1 VTPPPPSG
9 QYSEDQ
15 LVEQPAI
22 ELFAKL
28 GWETV
33 NARSETL
40 GPNGTL
46 GRDNKSE
53 VFLSRRL
60 RSALER
66 LNPGMPAEAIEQ
78 AVTEITKPRTVM
90 HYARANQQIHA
101 LLRDRVEVS
110 VRQPDGTTL
119 PERLS
124 VIDWENPDNNDF
136 LLVSQ
141 LWVHSD
147 LYHRRTDL
155 VGFVNGIPLV
165 FIELKGSHK
174 NLKHAY
180 DDNLRDYRD
189 SIPHLFTPNGFL
201 ILSNGADTKVGT
213 ITSGWEFFSEW
224 KKINSE
230 GEQGSVSLAT
240 VIRGMCTKERLLDI
254 IENFVAFQ
262 DLPGG
267 FVKLLA
273 RNHQYLGVNNA
284 LARMEELRHAS
295 PEERGKLG
303 VFWHT
308 QGSGKTMSMLFF
320 SQKVL
325 RKIPGNW
332 SFVIVTD
339 RDDLDEQAYKEF
351 SYAGVI
357 TEKHMR
363 ATGSAHLRQLLSE
376 DHRYVFTLIHKFRT
390 EKGETHPVVSDR
402 DDVIVITDE
411 AHRTQY
417 DTLALNMRNAL
428 PNAGFL
434 GFTGTPLIAGE
445 ERTREVFGDYV
456 SIYNFAAS
464 AADHAT
470 VPLFYENRIP
480 QLEIINPAFS
490 DDLMAIVEEA
500 GLDEDQ
506 ERQLARTL
514 GQQYELITRDDRL
527 DAVAKDIVEHFLG
540 RGFPG
545 KAMVVSIDKV
555 TAVRT
560 YDKVQRFWAERLER
574 DKQDLAT
581 GHVTPEQ
588 ADLLEREI
596 GFMRNTDMAVVI
608 SQSQNEI
615 AEMAARGLDIK
626 PHRKRIVEEN
636 LEEKFKNPQDPF
648 RIAFVCSM
656 WTTGFDVPS
665 LSTVYLDKP
674 LRNHTLMQTI
684 TRANRVFP
692 EKNNGL
698 IVAYV
703 DVFSNL
709 QKALAIYAV
718 GTKAGEVPVEEKGAL
733 VEALREAV
741 DDLRAFC
748 AARDVDLDAL
758 GRLKGFEL
766 VGAGR
771 RTVEMLMVDDDE
783 KIAFLSR
790 AALVDRI
797 YKAILP
803 DKLANEFSRVR
814 AVSKFLA
821 DAIAAYT
828 ERTDISGV
836 LGRIEQ
842 LLDES
847 VAAHEY
853 LIPKSDAEALFDLA
867 AVDWE
872 GLEEAF
878 KHGRPRT
885 AAQRLRSLASAR
897 LTALV
902 RLNPMRVDLVERF
915 EKLVADYNAGSMN
928 TETFFQELLK
938 FSQTLN
944 EEEARHLSEGL
955 TEEQLA
961 IFDLLMRPAPELSEA
976 EKVQVKQVAEE
987 LLAILKRDKIVLDWR
1002 KEQTTRA
1009 AVRVAVEETLDRL
1022 PEKFTRQL
1030 YAQKC
1035 DAVYQHVFDSY
1046 WDDGHSVY
1054 EMAA

>member
-1 VTPPPPSG
+1 MRLPSRSG
-9 QYSEDQ
+9 RYTEDQ

-22 ELFAKL
+22 RLFEEL
-28 GWETV
+28 GWESI
-33 NARSETL
+33 NAYHETL
-40 GPNGTL
+40 GPDGTL

-53 VFLSRRL
+53 VFLTRRL
-60 RSALER
+60 RAAIEH
-66 LNPGMPAEAIEQ
+66 LNPGMPPDAVEQ
-78 AVTEITKPRTVM
+78 AVTEITKPRIVM

-101 LLRDRVEVS
+101 LLRDRVGVS
-110 VRQPDGTTL
+110 IRQADGTTL
-119 PERLS
+119 PEKLT
-124 VIDWENPDNNDF
+124 VIDWEDPENNDF

-155 VGFVNGIPLV
+155 IGFVNGIPLV
-165 FIELKGSHK
+165 FIELKASHR

-180 DDNLRDYRD
+180 DDNLSDYRD
-189 SIPHLFTPNGFL
+189 SIPHLFIPNGFL
-201 ILSNGADTKVGT
+201 LLSNGAETKVGT

-230 GEQGSVSLAT
+230 GEEGSVSLET
-240 VIRGMCTKERLLDI
+240 VIRGMCEKKRLLDL
-254 IENFVAFQ
+254 IENFVVFQ

-284 LARMEELRHAS
+284 LARMEKLRHAP
-295 PEERGKLG
+295 PEEQGRLG

-308 QGSGKTMSMLFF
+308 QGSGKTLSMLFF

-325 RKIPGNW
+325 RKVPGNW

-339 RDDLDEQAYKEF
+339 REDLDEQAHKEF
-351 SYAGVI
+351 LWAGVL
-357 TEKHMR
+357 TEKYVR
-363 ATGSAHLRQLLSE
+363 ATASAHLRQLLTE
-376 DHRYVFTLIHKFRT
+376 DHRYVFTLIQKFRT
-390 EKGETHPVVSDR
+390 EKGETHPVLSDR

-417 DTLALNMRNAL
+417 DILALNMRNAL

-464 AADHAT
+464 VADHAT
-470 VPLFYENRIP
+470 VPLYYENRIP
-480 QLEIINPAFS
+480 QLQIDNPNFG
-490 DDLMAIVEEA
+490 DELIAIVEEA
-500 GLDEDQ
+500 DLDENQ
-506 ERQLARTL
+506 ERELARAL
-514 GQQYELITRDDRL
+514 GQQYELITRDERL
-527 DAVAKDIVEHFLG
+527 EAVAKDIVDHFLG

-545 KAMVVSIDKV
+545 KALVVSIDKV

-560 YDKVQRFWAERLER
+560 FDKVQRYWAERIEQDKESLARGGLTQER
-574 DKQDLAT
+574 
-581 GHVTPEQ
+581 
-588 ADLLEREI
+588 ADLMEREI
-596 GFMRNTDMAVVI
+596 SFMRTTDMVVVI
-608 SQSQNEI
+608 SPAQNEI
-615 AEMAARGLDIK
+615 ADMAARGLDIK
-626 PHRKRIVEEN
+626 PHRKRMVEEQ
-636 LEEKFKNPQDPF
+636 LEEKFKDPQDPF
-648 RIAFVCSM
+648 SIAFVCSM

-674 LRNHTLMQTI
+674 LRHHTLMQTI

-692 EKNNGL
+692 EKHNGL

-703 DVFSNL
+703 DVFRNL
-709 QKALAIYAV
+709 QNALAIYAV
-718 GTKAGEVPVEEKGAL
+718 GGKAGEVPVEEKGAL
-733 VEALREAV
+733 VDALRAAV

-748 AARDVDLDAL
+748 AERDVDLDAL

-766 VGAGR
+766 VAAGK

-803 DKLANEFSRVR
+803 DTRANEFSRIR

-821 DAIAAYT
+821 DGIAAYT
-828 ERTDISGV
+828 ERADVSGV
-836 LGRIEQ
+836 LGRVEQ

-847 VAAHEY
+847 VAAQEY
-853 LIPKSDAEALFDLA
+853 LIPAGEAEALFDLA
-867 AVDWE
+867 AVDWK
-872 GLEEAF
+872 GLEETF
-878 KHGRPRT
+878 KQGRPRT
-885 AAQRLRSLASAR
+885 AAERLRSLLSAR

-902 RLNPMRVDLVERF
+902 RLNPVRVDLVERF
-915 EKLVADYNAGSMN
+915 EKLVASYNAGSIN
-928 TETFFQELLK
+928 TETFFQDLLK
-938 FSQTLN
+938 FGNALT
-944 EEEARHLSEGL
+944 EEEARSLAEGL

-961 IFDLLMRPAPELSEA
+961 IFDLLMRPAPELSED
-976 EKVQVKQVAEE
+976 EKAQVKRVAEE
-987 LLAILKRDKIVLDWR
+987 LLAVLKRGKIVLDWR
-1002 KEQTTRA
+1002 KEQNTRA

-1054 EMAA
+1054 NRAA

>member
-1 VTPPPPSG
+1 VTAR
-9 QYSEDQ
+9 QYTEDQ

-22 ELFAKL
+22 KVFEDL
-28 GWETV
+28 GWDSI
-33 NARSETL
+33 NAYHETL
-40 GPNGTL
+40 GPHGTL
-46 GRDNKSE
+46 GRDNRSE
-53 VFLSRRL
+53 VFLVRRL
-60 RSALER
+60 RGAIER
-66 LNPGMPAEAIEQ
+66 LNPGVPAEAVEQ
-78 AVTEITKPRTVM
+78 AVTEITRPRTALQ
-90 HYARANQQIHA
+90 YARANQQVHA

-110 VRQPDGTTL
+110 VHQPDGTTL
-119 PERLS
+119 PERLT
-124 VIDWENPDNNDF
+124 VIDWENPENNDF

-155 VGFVNGIPLV
+155 IGFVNGLPLV
-165 FIELKGSHK
+165 FIELKASHR

-189 SIPHLFTPNGFL
+189 AIPHLFIPNGFL
-201 ILSNGADTKVGT
+201 VLSNGAESKVGT

-230 GEQGSVSLAT
+230 GEEGSVSLET
-240 VIRGMCTKERLLDI
+240 VIRGMCAKERLLDL

-262 DLPGG
+262 DRPGG
-267 FVKLLA
+267 FVKLIA
-273 RNHQYLGVNNA
+273 RNHQYIGVNNA
-284 LARMEELRHAS
+284 LARMEELRNAP
-295 PEERGKLG
+295 PEDRGKLG

-308 QGSGKTMSMLFF
+308 QGAGKTLSMMFF

-325 RKIPGNW
+325 RKMPGNW

-351 SYAGVI
+351 LWAGVV
-357 TEKHMR
+357 TEKHVR
-363 ATGSAHLRQLLSE
+363 ATGSAHLRQLLAE

-390 EKGETHPVVSDR
+390 EKGGTHPVVSSR

-417 DTLALNMRNAL
+417 DILALNMRNAL

-434 GFTGTPLIAGE
+434 GFTGTPLIAAE
-445 ERTREVFGDYV
+445 ERTREVFGEYV
-456 SIYNFAAS
+456 SVYNFADS
-464 AADHAT
+464 VADHAT

-480 QLEIINPAFS
+480 ELQIANPTFG

-500 GLDEDQ
+500 DLDEIQ
-506 ERQLARTL
+506 ERQLARAL

-527 DAVAKDIVEHFLG
+527 EKVAQDIVDHFLG

-545 KAMVVSIDKV
+545 KALVVSIDKA

-560 YDKVQRFWAERLER
+560 FNKVQRFWAERIEQNEQALLR
-574 DKQDLAT
+574 GDLTA
-581 GHVTPEQ
+581 EQ
-588 ADLLEREI
+588 ADPVTREI
-596 GFMRNTDMAVVI
+596 SFMRNTDIAVVI
-608 SQSQNEI
+608 SQSQNEV
-615 AEMAARGLDIK
+615 ADMAARGIDIR
-626 PHRKRIVEEN
+626 PHRKRMVEER
-636 LEEKFKNPQDPF
+636 LEEKFKDPQDRF
-648 RIAFVCSM
+648 SLAFVCSM

-703 DVFSNL
+703 DVFRNL
-709 QKALAIYAV
+709 QKALAIYAIP
-718 GTKAGEVPVEEKGAL
+718 GKAGAVPVEEKGAL
-733 VEALREAV
+733 VDALHEAV
-741 DDLRAFC
+741 GDLRAFC
-748 AARDVDLDAL
+748 AERDVDLDGL
-758 GRLKGFEL
+758 GRLRGFEL
-766 VGAGR
+766 VGAGK

-783 KIAFLSR
+783 KIAFVSR
-790 AALVDRI
+790 ARLVDRI

-803 DKLANEFSRVR
+803 DKHANEFSRLR

-821 DAIAAYT
+821 DNIAAYT
-828 ERTDISGV
+828 ERPDVSSV
-836 LGRIEQ
+836 LGRVEQ

-853 LIPKSDAEALFDLA
+853 LIPDSEAEALFDLGK
-867 AVDWE
+867 VDWK

-878 KHGRPRT
+878 RQGRPRT
-885 AAQRLRSLASAR
+885 AAQRLRSLLSAR

-938 FSQTLN
+938 FANALN
-944 EEEARHLSEGL
+944 EEDARTLSEGL

-961 IFDLLMRPAPELSEA
+961 IFDLLMRPSPELSED
-976 EKVQVKQVAEE
+976 EKAQVKKVAED
-987 LLAILKRDKIVLDWR
+987 LLTTLKRDKIVLDWR
-1002 KEQTTRA
+1002 KEQSTRA

-1022 PEKFTRQL
+1022 PEAFTRQL
-1030 YAQKC
+1030 YLQKC

-1054 EMAA
+1054 ERAA

>member
-1 VTPPPPSG
+1 MTPPQPTG
-9 QYSEDQ
+9 RYTEDQ

-22 ELFAKL
+22 KLFEEL
-28 GWETV
+28 GWQTINSFYEM
-33 NARSETL
+33 L
-40 GPNGTL
+40 GPDGTL
-46 GRDNKSE
+46 GRDNRSE
-53 VFLSRRL
+53 VFLVRRL
-60 RSALER
+60 RAAIEH
-66 LNPGMPAEAIEQ
+66 LNPSAPSEAVEQ
-78 AVTEITKPRTVM
+78 AVAEITRQRTAM
-90 HYARANQQIHA
+90 HYARANQEIHA
-101 LLRDRVEVS
+101 LLRDRVEVF
-110 VRQPDGTTL
+110 VRQLDGTAL
-119 PERLS
+119 PEKLT
-124 VIDWENPDNNDF
+124 VIDWENPENNDF

-141 LWVHSD
+141 FWVHSD
-147 LYHRRTDL
+147 LYRRRADL

-165 FIELKGSHK
+165 FIELKASHR

-180 DDNLRDYRD
+180 DDNLSDYRD
-189 SIPHLFTPNGFL
+189 AIPHLFTPNGF
-201 ILSNGADTKVGT
+201 IVLSNGAETKVGT

-230 GEQGSVSLAT
+230 GEEGTVSLET
-240 VIRGMCTKERLLDI
+240 VIRGMCTKERLLDL
-254 IENFVAFQ
+254 IENFVVFQ

-284 LARMEELRHAS
+284 LARMEELRHAP
-295 PEERGKLG
+295 PEERGRLG

-308 QGSGKTMSMLFF
+308 QGSGKTLSMLFF

-325 RKIPGNW
+325 RKMPGNW

-339 RDDLDEQAYKEF
+339 REDLDEQAHKEF
-351 SYAGVI
+351 LWAGVV
-357 TEKHMR
+357 TEKHVR
-363 ATGSAHLRQLLSE
+363 ATGSAHLRQLLTE

-428 PNAGFL
+428 PNAGFI

-464 AADHAT
+464 VADHAT
-470 VPLFYENRIP
+470 VPLYYENRIP
-480 QLEIINPAFS
+480 QLEIANPDFG

-500 GLDEDQ
+500 DLDETQ
-506 ERQLARTL
+506 ERQLARAL

-527 DAVAKDIVEHFLG
+527 EAVAEDIVAHFLG

-545 KAMVVSIDKV
+545 KALVVSIDKV

-560 YDKVQRFWAERLER
+560 YNKVQHYWAKRIEKDQQALARG
-574 DKQDLAT
+574 DL
-581 GHVTPEQ
+581 TPEQ
-588 ADLLEREI
+588 ADLTEREI
-596 GFMRNTDMAVVI
+596 TFMQTTDMAVVI

-615 AEMAARGLDIK
+615 AEMAAYGLDIK
-626 PHRKRIVEEN
+626 PHRKRMVEEL
-636 LEEKFKNPQDPF
+636 LEEKFKDPQDPF
-648 RIAFVCSM
+648 SIAFVCAM

-674 LRNHTLMQTI
+674 LRRHTLMQTI

-703 DVFSNL
+703 DVFRDL
-709 QKALAIYAV
+709 QKALAIWAV
-718 GTKAGEVPVEEKGAL
+718 PSKPGEVPVEEKSTL
-733 VEALREAV
+733 VDAARAAV

-748 AARDVDLDAL
+748 AERDVDLDAL

-766 VGAGR
+766 VAAGKQ
-771 RTVEMLMVDDDE
+771 TVEMLMVDDDE
-783 KIAFLSR
+783 KVAFLSR

-803 DKLANEFSRVR
+803 DTRASEFSRAR

-821 DAIAAYT
+821 DGIAAYT
-828 ERTDISGV
+828 ERPDVSGV
-836 LGRIEQ
+836 LGRVEQ

-847 VAAHEY
+847 VAAQEY
-853 LIPKSDAEALFDLA
+853 LIPESEAEALFDLA
-867 AVDWE
+867 AVDWK
-872 GLEEAF
+872 GLEETF
-878 KHGRPRT
+878 RQGRPRT
-885 AAQRLRSLASAR
+885 AAQRLRSLLSAR

-902 RLNPMRVDLVERF
+902 RLNPARVDLVERF
-915 EKLVADYNAGSMN
+915 EKLVADYNAGSIN
-928 TETFFQELLK
+928 TERFFQELLK
-938 FSQTLN
+938 FSDTLT
-944 EEEARHLSEGL
+944 EEEARSLSEGL

-961 IFDLLMRPAPELSEA
+961 IFDLLMRPAPELSDD
-976 EKVQVKQVAEE
+976 EKAQVKRVAEE
-987 LLAILKRDKIVLDWR
+987 LLAVLKRSKIVLDWR
-1002 KEQTTRA
+1002 KEQNTRA

-1035 DAVYQHVFDSY
+1035 DAVYQHVFDCY

-1054 EMAA
+1054 DRAA

>member
-1 VTPPPPSG
+1 MPG
-9 QYSEDQ
+9 RYGEDE

-22 ELFAKL
+22 ALFEEL
-28 GWETV
+28 GWEHID
-33 NARSETL
+33 AYHETL
-40 GPNGTL
+40 GPDGTL
-46 GRDNKSE
+46 GRDNRSE
-53 VFLSRRL
+53 VFLTGRVRQ
-60 RSALER
+60 AVER
-66 LNPGMPAEAIEQ
+66 LNPGMPSEAIED
-78 AVTEITKPRTVM
+78 AVNEITKPRTAM
-90 HYARANQQIHA
+90 HYARANAEVHA
-101 LLRDRVEVS
+101 LLRDRVAVS
-110 VRQPDGTTL
+110 VRQPDGTAL
-119 PERLS
+119 PEKLA
-124 VIDWENPDNNDF
+124 VIDWEHPENNDF

-147 LYHRRTDL
+147 LYKRRADL
-155 VGFVNGIPLV
+155 VGFVNGVPLV
-165 FIELKGSHK
+165 FIELKASDR

-180 DDNLRDYRD
+180 DDNLSDYRD
-189 SIPHLFTPNGFL
+189 AIPNLFAPNGF
-201 ILSNGADTKVGT
+201 IVLSNGGETKVGT

-230 GEQGSVSLAT
+230 GEEGVVSLET
-240 VIRGMCTKERLLDI
+240 VVRGMCTKERVLDL
-254 IENFVAFQ
+254 IENFIVFQ

-273 RNHQYLGVNNA
+273 RNHQFLGVNNA
-284 LARMEELRHAS
+284 LARMQELRDAP

-308 QGSGKTMSMLFF
+308 QGSGKTLSMLFF

-325 RKIPGNW
+325 RKTPGNW

-339 RDDLDEQAYKEF
+339 REDLDDQAHKEF
-351 SYAGVI
+351 LWAGVV
-357 TEKHMR
+357 TEEHVR

-376 DHRYVFTLIHKFRT
+376 DHRYVFTLIQKFRT
-390 EKGETHPVVSDR
+390 EKGEVHPVISER

-417 DTLALNMRNAL
+417 DVLALNMRNAL
-428 PNAGFL
+428 PKASFL

-456 SIYNFAAS
+456 SVYNFAAS
-464 AADHAT
+464 TADHAT
-470 VPLFYENRIP
+470 VPLYYENRIP
-480 QLEIINPAFS
+480 QVEIANPTFG

-500 GLDEDQ
+500 DLDEAQ
-506 ERQLARTL
+506 ERQLARKL

-527 DAVAKDIVEHFLG
+527 DAVAKDIVDHFLG

-545 KAMVVSIDKV
+545 KGLVVSIDKA
-555 TAVRT
+555 TTVRT
-560 YDKVQRFWAERLER
+560 FEKVKRFWAERLAADETRLASEDRSPAER
-574 DKQDLAT
+574 DVLSQ
-581 GHVTPEQ
+581 
-588 ADLLEREI
+588 EI
-596 GFMRNTDMAVVI
+596 TFMRSTDMAVVI

-615 AEMAARGLDIK
+615 AEMAERGIDIK

-636 LEEKFKNPQDPF
+636 LEEKFKDAEDPL
-648 RIAFVCSM
+648 RLAFVCSM

-684 TRANRVFP
+684 TRVNRVFP
-692 EKNNGL
+692 EKNSGL

-703 DVFSNL
+703 DVFRNL
-709 QKALAIYAV
+709 QKALAIYAI
-718 GTKAGEVPVEEKGAL
+718 GGKAGSVPVEEKGAL
-733 VEALREAV
+733 VDALGSAA

-748 AARDVDLDAL
+748 ASREVDLDAL
-758 GRLKGFEL
+758 GKLKGFEL
-766 VGAGR
+766 VAAGR
-771 RTVEMLMVDDDE
+771 RTVEMLMIDDEE

-790 AALVDRI
+790 ASLVNRL

-803 DKLANEFSRVR
+803 DTRANEFSRLR
-814 AVSKFLA
+814 AVTKFLA
-821 DAIAAYT
+821 DAIAEYT
-828 ERTDISGV
+828 ERPDVTGV
-836 LGRIEQ
+836 MGRVEQ

-847 VAAHEY
+847 IAANEY
-853 LIPKSDAEALFDLA
+853 LIAENEAEALFDLG
-867 AVDWE
+867 AVDWA

-878 KHGRPRT
+878 KQGRPRT
-885 AAQRLRSLASAR
+885 AAQRLRSLLSAQI
-897 LTALV
+897 TALV

-928 TETFFQELLK
+928 VEAFFQELLAFK
-938 FSQTLN
+938 KTLT
-944 EEEARHLSEGL
+944 EEEARALSEGL
-955 TEEQLA
+955 DEEHLA
-961 IFDLLMRPAPELSEA
+961 VFDLLMRPAPELSEA
-976 EKVQVKQVAEE
+976 EKMQVKNVADE
-987 LLAILKRDKIVLDWR
+987 LLSTLKHGKLVLDWR
-1002 KEQTTRA
+1002 KQQATRA

-1022 PEKFTRQL
+1022 PEVFTRQI

-1054 EMAA
+1054 ELAA